1 MLKLADINAQLH
13 NVLYLTLNTPI
24 REKRI
29 AGSPTSQ
36 GKCPTDKVQQF
47 PNFRTIIPIVSAFW
61 SQFPTCHHCPVQ
73 HDESEDRQTIRRE
86 DGVNVAHG
94 LYI

>member
-36 GKCPTDKVQQF
+36 GKCPTDVDKVRQF
-47 PNFRTIIPIVSAFW
+47 SNFRTIIPIFSVVW
-61 SQFPTCHHCPVQ
+61 SQFSTSLAIIALFCALQAP
-73 HDESEDRQTIRRE
+73 
-86 DGVNVAHG
+86 GV
-94 LYI
+94 

>member
-13 NVLYLTLNTPI
+13 NVLHLTLNTPTH
-24 REKRI
+24 EKRI

-47 PNFRTIIPIVSAFW
+47 PNFRTIIPVFSVVW
-61 SQFPTCHHCPVQ
+61 SQFSTSLAMIALLSTPKRQ
-73 HDESEDRQTIRRE
+73 ESE
-86 DGVNVAHG
+86 V
-94 LYI
+94 